1 MSLIIV
7 LCYLFIQTLHK
18 NCGEKIQNQGDK
30 AIIIGNKDGEHD
42 KIIYKIGETVSKINS
57 KNLDNF
63 KMNILGP
70 LEQQEKE
77 DQEAFDAKNRG
88 SVILQLE
95 IREGNYT
102 NKVLLTG
109 DAEVDV
115 WEYMNNK
122 YEDDKL
128 EYDILCTPH
137 HCSMASLGR
146 KKDKNTKGEYEIS
159 KKAKKALSHAKKGAI
174 IISSSKEII
183 NDDNNP
189 PHYEAKLEYIKII
202 DDRKE
207 DFLCTGEYPKKD
219 NIEPIVIEF
228 TSKGTQLKTG
238 TSKSKTAGATESSTK
253 NIYPH
258 G

>member
-1 MSLIIV
+1 MKKVAFIITV
-7 LCYLFIQTLHK
+7 YK
-18 NCGEKIQNQGDK
+18 N
-30 AIIIGNKDGEHD
+30 
-42 KIIYKIGETVSKINS
+42 
-57 KNLDNF
+57 
-63 KMNILGP
+63 
-70 LEQQEKE
+70 
-77 DQEAFDAKNRG
+77 
-88 SVILQLE
+88 
-95 IREGNYT
+95 
-102 NKVLLTG
+102 
-109 DAEVDV
+109 
-115 WEYMNNK
+115 
-122 YEDDKL
+122 DKL

-146 KKDKNTKGEYEIS
+146 KKDKNKKGGYEIS
-159 KKAKKALSHAKKGAI
+159 GNAKKALSHAKDGAV

-183 NDDNNP
+183 DDDNNP

-219 NIEPIVIEF
+219 NIEPIIIEF

-238 TSKSKTAGATESSTK
+238 TSKSKMAVATESSAK